1 MNNIFNNLPDHPLAE
16 EQFIPLISAANVT
29 IERIVST
36 GQTSPAGT
44 WFDQPRNEWVI
55 LLQGSAS
62 LRFEDEATARELQAG
77 DHLHIVP
84 HRRHRIEH
92 TCLDEPTVWLAVH
105 YD

>member
-55 LLQGSAS
+55 LLKGSAS
-62 LRFEDEATARELQAG
+62 LRFEDETRAHELRAG
-77 DHLHIVP
+77 DHLYIAS
-84 HRRHRIEH
+84 HRRHRVER
-92 TCLDEPTVWLAVH
+92 TGVNEPTVWLAVH